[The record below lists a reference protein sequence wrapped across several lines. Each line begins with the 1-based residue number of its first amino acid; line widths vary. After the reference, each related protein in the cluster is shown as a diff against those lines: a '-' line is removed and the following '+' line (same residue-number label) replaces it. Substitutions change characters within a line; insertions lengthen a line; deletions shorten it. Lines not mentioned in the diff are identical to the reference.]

1 MIYAYIIMH
10 KSCIITIGRS
20 IHLNVTADDL
30 LFVNLRLLRQE
41 NHFQHKRTTQ
51 TTNLYY
57 QCSGL
62 D

>member
-1 MIYAYIIMH
+1 MH

-41 NHFQHKRTTQ
+41 NHGQQKRTTQ